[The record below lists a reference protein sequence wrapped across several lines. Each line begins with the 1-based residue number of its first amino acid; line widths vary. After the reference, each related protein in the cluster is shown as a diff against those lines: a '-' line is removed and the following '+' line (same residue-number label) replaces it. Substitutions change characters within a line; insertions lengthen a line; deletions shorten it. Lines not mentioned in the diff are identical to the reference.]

1 MSWITIALKRAIVSG
16 CYQLWV
22 NNGLWVLSMDPG
34 HQLSLAV
41 GSWTGDCLTGDF
53 SSTHFIYLTEITFI
67 CHLNQSSMIAIIFC
81 TCHNGSAVVTCAK
94 FCSNYW
100 NMVSIRAKGNNF
112 SGWIMSAKY
121 SVKWSRGDVNWQWFL
136 RPLISPQTPPGR
148 DNKVEHA
155 LVSKLL
161 KSKRMG
167 KKIWGFIWGS
177 LMLIFQF
184 QFGHIEKL
192 LYFQNGSFQTW
203 SSRDERMNACT
214 LVLS

>member
-1 MSWITIALKRAIVSG
+1 MGFINGSRASTVSG
-16 CYQLWV
+16 CGKLDWGLSHWWFFKHTLHIFNW
-22 NNGLWVLSMDPG
+22 NN
-34 HQLSLAV
+34 
-41 GSWTGDCLTGDF
+41 
-53 SSTHFIYLTEITFI
+53 II
-67 CHLNQSSMIAIIFC
+67 CDLNQSCMIAIIFC
-81 TCHNGSAVVTCAK
+81 TCHNSSAVVTCAK
-94 FCSNYW
+94 ICSNYW

-121 SVKWSRGDVNWQWFL
+121 SVKWSCGDVNWQWFL